1 MPLASWESS
10 SETLAFLVYVRGP
23 LLAPTILPACP
34 SSVGHIA
41 GILYRLVILQMYSL
55 CLLRWFSGLSI
66 WCGFFFFSNFWLCW
80 VFAAHRLSLT
90 AMSRSCS
97 LVVVPGLLLLQST
110 GSRAWLTG
118 LVAPRH
124 VGSSQTRDGT
134 CVPNIGRRLWTF
146 VKAVSLPIVAISF
159 VVKDKP
165 VTGSDHT
172 STPLYCHPCLAQLC
186 GANSIAVFKRW
197 GSPLENPPKTQA
209 LIKWVAF

>member
-1 MPLASWESS
+1 MKLWPFSCMCVVLSWPPPSC
-10 SETLAFLVYVRGP
+10 
-23 LLAPTILPACP
+23 LPAFQCGAHCWNSLSFSHP
-34 SSVGHIA
+34 ANV
-41 GILYRLVILQMYSL
+41 LTLFTEMVLWPVYLVWI
-55 CLLRWFSGLSI
+55 
-66 WCGFFFFSNFWLCW
+66 FFFFSNFWLCW
-80 VFAAHRLSLT
+80 VFAVHRLSLT

>member
-97 LVVVPGLLLLQST
+97 LVVVPGLLIAVAS
-110 GSRAWLTG
+110 
-118 LVAPRH
+118 LVAEHRLSSVAHRLGWPKACGILPDQGWNLCPQHRQA
-124 VGSSQTRDGT
+124 VMDFCEGS
-134 CVPNIGRRLWTF
+134 VPPHCSYLI
-146 VKAVSLPIVAISF
+146 
-159 VVKDKP
+159 
-165 VTGSDHT
+165 
-172 STPLYCHPCLAQLC
+172 C
-186 GANSIAVFKRW
+186 GE
-197 GSPLENPPKTQA
+197 GQA
-209 LIKWVAF
+209 SHRQ